1 MVWKADGLRQP
12 AQRSRAVISPA
23 SLEVLTGWALR
34 DIFEFEVSDQ
44 EIALISQHAE
54 NTFNGVRCGVM
65 DQFAV
70 AMGRAH
76 QAIYLNTE
84 NLSYRYVPVQL
95 QNMQLIISCTNK
107 ERGLADSKYNLRRM
121 ECERALADLQKVVS
135 IRQVGELSMDDFEKY
150 QAAITDDVCRRRA
163 RHAVSENARTIQAVQ
178 ALENNDLNRFGRLM
192 NASHQ
197 SLRDDYEVTGD
208 ELDALV
214 EAAWDTEGVLG
225 SRMTG
230 AGFGGCTISLVR
242 TEAVDNFIKNVGRI
256 YRQQIGYPA
265 DFYICQIGGGPKKL

>member
-1 MVWKADGLRQP
+1 M
-12 AQRSRAVISPA
+12 
-23 SLEVLTGWALR
+23 T
-34 DIFEFEVSDQ
+34 
-44 EIALISQHAE
+44 
-54 NTFNGVRCGVM
+54 
-65 DQFAV
+65 
-70 AMGRAH
+70 
-76 QAIYLNTE
+76 
-84 NLSYRYVPVQL
+84 
-95 QNMQLIISCTNK
+95 
-107 ERGLADSKYNLRRM
+107 
-121 ECERALADLQKVVS
+121 
-135 IRQVGELSMDDFEKY
+135 FEKY

-230 AGFGGCTISLVR
+230 AGFRWMHHQPRPHRSCRQFYEKTLVEFTDSKSAIR
-242 TEAVDNFIKNVGRI
+242 PTSIFAK
-256 YRQQIGYPA
+256 
-265 DFYICQIGGGPKKL
+265 

>member
-1 MVWKADGLRQP
+1 
-12 AQRSRAVISPA
+12 
-23 SLEVLTGWALR
+23 
-34 DIFEFEVSDQ
+34 
-44 EIALISQHAE
+44 
-54 NTFNGVRCGVM
+54 
-65 DQFAV
+65 
-70 AMGRAH
+70 
-76 QAIYLNTE
+76 
-84 NLSYRYVPVQL
+84 
-95 QNMQLIISCTNK
+95 
-107 ERGLADSKYNLRRM
+107 
-121 ECERALADLQKVVS
+121 
-135 IRQVGELSMDDFEKY
+135 MDDFEKY
-150 QAAITDDVCRRRA
+150 QAAITDDVAEGVQGMLFQRMRG
-163 RHAVSENARTIQAVQ
+163 SIQAVQ

-265 DFYICQIGGGPKKL
+265 DFYICKMGGGPRKL